1 MTAIISSLGE
11 LYCLLFGTGWQSQL
25 VAIVSGLAVLIYF
38 TMLALN
44 ENGSSIS
51 SALRIVIVICALSGV
66 TSIVSTLF
74 GLNLSCGAP

>member
-1 MTAIISSLGE
+1 MNAIIGSIAE

-44 ENGSSIS
+44 ENNSSLL
-51 SALRIVIVICALSGV
+51 SALRIVMVICVLSVV
-66 TSIVSTLF
+66 TPIVSILF
-74 GLNLSCGAP
+74 GLTLSCGAP